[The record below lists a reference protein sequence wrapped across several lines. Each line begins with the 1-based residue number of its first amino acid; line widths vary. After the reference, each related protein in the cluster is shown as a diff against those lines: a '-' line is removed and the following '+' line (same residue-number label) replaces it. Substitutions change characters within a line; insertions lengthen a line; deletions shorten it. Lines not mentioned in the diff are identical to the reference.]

1 MPFNG
6 SFYEEV
12 LKTYEQRRMMR
23 RRERDLRL
31 QEVYARDAEIEALD
45 VKVQSTGAQ
54 AMMQILENPAQS
66 KEISQKMQTDIASFL
81 AERKRRMLAAGFA
94 EDYTEMV
101 YDCPLCEDTGYVDG
115 KICECL
121 RTRAARAMKVSS
133 DIAPMLDAQ
142 NFENFNLN
150 LFKPENREI
159 MQENL
164 MIAKKF
170 VENFGLGSNNLLF
183 YGGAGCGKTFLS
195 SCIAN
200 ALIENNVDVVYKSAV
215 RLFADYLDHI
225 FNRADTKKALARV
238 MDAQL
243 LIIDDLGTE
252 AVNQHTVSYLFQI
265 MNERAIRNKPT
276 VISTNLTPKEISGTY
291 TERVSS
297 RVFERYEMVEF
308 PGEDLRL
315 KKNLL

>member
-31 QEVYARDAEIEALD
+31 QEVYARDSEIEALD

-121 RTRAARAMKVSS
+121 RARAARAMKVSS

-164 MIAKKF
+164 M
-170 VENFGLGSNNLLF
+170 
-183 YGGAGCGKTFLS
+183 T
-195 SCIAN
+195 
-200 ALIENNVDVVYKSAV
+200 
-215 RLFADYLDHI
+215 
-225 FNRADTKKALARV
+225 
-238 MDAQL
+238 
-243 LIIDDLGTE
+243 
-252 AVNQHTVSYLFQI
+252 
-265 MNERAIRNKPT
+265 
-276 VISTNLTPKEISGTY
+276 
-291 TERVSS
+291 
-297 RVFERYEMVEF
+297 
-308 PGEDLRL
+308 
-315 KKNLL
+315 